1 MMTTK
6 LDDIA
11 SISSLPLAG
20 AKMMMF
26 EIEIEIETV
35 TVTAALANAE
45 RKDRLIFAADP

>member
-26 EIEIEIETV
+26 EIEIETV

>member
-1 MMTTK
+1 MMITK

-26 EIEIEIETV
+26 EIETV

-45 RKDRLIFAADP
+45 RKDRLIFEADP